1 MGEHICAINFTYK
14 GVRKMKKTAKSIVA
28 MIISIVFLATLPVS
42 AFAYEYGAVD
52 INTMVQKEQIGKKT
66 LTSISAENISRIK
79 SSKYKK
85 LSRKTDGEKLNE
97 ILTCLG
103 VDLDERQLE
112 EVYSK
117 VKLSDIGKIE
127 ASTAYLEID
136 ENGVQTE
143 ISAEELK
150 DTKDE
155 KPIQKAISD
164 TTFAHDL
171 QEKTKENM
179 KQQLIIIYTPHYHG
193 TGTTPDRYVFMGFC
207 EWLKEPTNFARRTD
221 CIAFKSPDFRWEG
234 YGNDAYSLIVS
245 YHLLLMEN
253 GVATIDEDCYETFGD
268 NDVSISVMNGVFF
281 QYNLPNDLWSPSTYK
296 DIKNF
301 GFFMMGVGMVDQFS
315 TTDVFKNVS
324 VDFLYR
330 HSKFAFS
337 PSITFSWDVTGA
349 SVSIGVTPETTKCD
363 DYPLP
368 YTWKFKNDY
377 DRFFR

>member
-1 MGEHICAINFTYK
+1 
-14 GVRKMKKTAKSIVA
+14 MKKTAKSIVA

-330 HSKFAFS
+330 HSKFAVS

-349 SVSIGVTPETTKCD
+349 SVSIGVTPKSTDYD